1 MSWREELDYDSLTK
15 RAMNDSTPDYYRT
28 SLHILKDDQVFA
40 DLKADSVKLD
50 MLLFPV
56 SSSQNRAAQW
66 VLP

>member
-1 MSWREELDYDSLTK
+1 
-15 RAMNDSTPDYYRT
+15 MNDSTLDYYYRT
-28 SLHILKDDQVFA
+28 SLHILKDEQVFA
-40 DLKADSVKLD
+40 DLKVDSVKLD